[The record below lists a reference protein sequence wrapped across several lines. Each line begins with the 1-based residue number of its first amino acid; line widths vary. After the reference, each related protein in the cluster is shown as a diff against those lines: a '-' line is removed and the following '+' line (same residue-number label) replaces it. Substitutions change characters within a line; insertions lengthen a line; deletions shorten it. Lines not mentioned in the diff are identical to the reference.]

1 MFEQIYKKLTKDL
14 ENKKNEMQRIV
25 EIVNSANKDRE
36 NATNELAELIKQA
49 EQEKEEFGKILILIH
64 LNYMYLLLYNR

>member
-1 MFEQIYKKLTKDL
+1 
-14 ENKKNEMQRIV
+14 MQRIV

-49 EQEKEEFGKILILIH
+49 EQEKEEFGKKMI
-64 LNYMYLLLYNR
+64 